1 MDADLQQL
9 IGFYAMY
16 FHQKDRLFLIVLIR
30 VNDAKLAIWTQIF
43 LHFFAIDVYNPTKVL
58 ISRLSGV

>member
-30 VNDAKLAIWTQIF
+30 VNEAKLAIWAQFF
-43 LHFFAIDVYNPTKVL
+43 LHFSAIVVYNPAKVL
-58 ISRLSGV
+58 IFRLNGV